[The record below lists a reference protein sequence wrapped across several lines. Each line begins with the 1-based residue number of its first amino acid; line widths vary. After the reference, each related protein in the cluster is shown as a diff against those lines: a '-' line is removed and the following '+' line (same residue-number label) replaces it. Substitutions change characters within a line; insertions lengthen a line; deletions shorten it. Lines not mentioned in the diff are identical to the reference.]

1 ELGEHLGCF
10 LDWCAHAASP
20 PLGAQTG
27 DEVVWRVLH
36 HWSKVGGR
44 PASKTSR
51 CGCGQPFSRMQRSRI
66 ARVVATNDTALH
78 PLLPPDPRRKTPHC
92 RESAPGAQPPK
103 AETCRFCF
111 VLPAVIP
118 PPRRCGERAAPLPA
132 LTPGEM
138 RE

>member
-1 ELGEHLGCF
+1 PVCQKTWSSHRLRLSLAKFFGQITNGSLLGTPSLLGVLDPRPLCVGELGEHLGCF

-78 PLLPPDPRRKTPHC
+78 PLLPPDPRR
-92 RESAPGAQPPK
+92 
-103 AETCRFCF
+103 
-111 VLPAVIP
+111 
-118 PPRRCGERAAPLPA
+118 
-132 LTPGEM
+132 
-138 RE
+138 